1 MIRSSSESQHPS
13 DRPGVDSGLL
23 ASERSPARSRT
34 RPVAVAFVDNVDGY
48 RRSVSGID
56 IEAVR
61 TGVGIG
67 PNVVSSVGDGRITST
82 SCQIGFPILT
92 RTTVADD
99 HVLVAL
105 MRSAPL
111 GSRWIGLDVRPGM
124 LFGYA
129 PGSEH
134 TAANRPGLVFTFATV
149 AVDELRAQA
158 EQLKV
163 SVDVPAHGEALELPR
178 TPENAKIAELLS
190 TLSDC
195 PPGRNP
201 PPWLMDDLLSA
212 WVSKLAAPPRNRR
225 DHTRGRV
232 ESRRIVREC
241 IDYMRSIDRRPA
253 IRELAVVSRVPE
265 RRLREAFTSVYD
277 TPPSEFFRDWAL
289 MEAHRRLSTAEPPV
303 ASVASVAQD
312 VGLVHLGRFAS
323 YYRQVHGEL
332 PSATLERHRLDV
344 SDAAP

>member
-1 MIRSSSESQHPS
+1 MTASPVSQAL
-13 DRPGVDSGLL
+13 G
-23 ASERSPARSRT
+23 SPQ
-34 RPVAVAFVDNVDGY
+34 PVAVALVDNVDGY

-67 PNVVSSVGDGRITST
+67 PNVVSSVGDGRVTST

-92 RTTVADD
+92 RTTISDD

-105 MRSAPL
+105 MRSAPP
-111 GSRWIGLDVRPGM
+111 GSRWIGIDVRPGM

-134 TAANRPGLVFTFATV
+134 TAANRPGLAFTFATV

-163 SVDVPAHGEALELPR
+163 RVDVPTHGEALELPR
-178 TPENAKIAELLS
+178 TPGSAKVAELLS
-190 TLSDC
+190 TVSEG

-212 WVSKLAAPPRNRR
+212 WVSELAAPPRDRR

-232 ESRRIVREC
+232 ESRRVVREC
-241 IDYMRSIDRRPA
+241 IDYVRSIGRRPA
-253 IRELAVVSRVPE
+253 IRELVVVSHVPE

-289 MEAHRRLSTAEPPV
+289 AEAHRRLSTGEPSV
-303 ASVASVAQD
+303 ASVADVAQD
-312 VGLVHLGRFAS
+312 VGLMHLGRFS
-323 YYRQVHGEL
+323 GYYRKVHGEL
-332 PSATLERHRLDV
+332 PSATLERHRSDV
-344 SDAAP
+344 SEAARKLPSWKRG